1 MNVMVTFLLG
11 LLIGG
16 MVGMGLTAIFTAAK
30 RADEAA
36 EAVVL
41 PHPCDGPLYKNW
53 TILDWMSKVH
63 EEFKE
68 VQAEA
73 GKIVIHEGIFPK
85 LWYELTD
92 LITVC
97 TSMLEA
103 TGCDYQTRQAI
114 QYKTNESN
122 ATRDDGMRF
131 KQGTGTT
138 GRW

>member
-53 TILDWMSKVH
+53 TILDWMGKVT

-68 VQAEA
+68 VREA
-73 GKIVIHEGIFPK
+73 AGEQIARDGMKIKVALSPH

-97 TSMLEA
+97 TSMLAA
-103 TGCDYQTRQAI
+103 TGCDFETRQAI
-114 QYKTNESN
+114 QCQINTSN
-122 ATRDDGMRF
+122 AERDE
-131 KQGTGTT
+131 
-138 GRW
+138 GRRVR